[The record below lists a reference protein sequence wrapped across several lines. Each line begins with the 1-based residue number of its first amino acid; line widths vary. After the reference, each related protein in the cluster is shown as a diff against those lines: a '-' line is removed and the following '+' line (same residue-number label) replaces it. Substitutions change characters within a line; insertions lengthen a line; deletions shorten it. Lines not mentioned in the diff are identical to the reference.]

1 MTPDQLCKL
10 SALVHNDDTA
20 FVAIALLV
28 FSFQPSDVQWA
39 QRQHSSAPNNGI
51 ENTTRPIMSDCR
63 LFMYD
68 LFPFCKPT
76 KLLCFHLKKT
86 SFTQS
91 LQQTSPPDSFAS
103 TNPYFVSDM
112 APSNTMPQ
120 QKSAPGLIT
129 ATNEHKKATAVD
141 QSDSSF
147 TPLGQL
153 VTLPPEIRVMI
164 YQNLIKSGS
173 VAFLG
178 TSSAIYNE
186 AIPTLDKEGIYHL
199 EFNVFKVPTVYPSQ
213 STADKI
219 LNLQIRVNLTNKSPD
234 RNYTCITFFNE
245 WLDLISGY
253 DSEAFLETAHPT
265 TVLQTPRKTCEILID
280 CHPNF
285 VAHLP
290 PQAFEV
296 IGTLTGFETLILAI
310 ANDTEDS
317 LTRVRS
323 LTYSGK
329 PDPRRRVDLALHG
342 KANEQTLR
350 AYEVAKMNLEDA
362 LGPSKWVRDERGAH
376 LEFQPREFD
385 RGLFYEPEEWL
396 GEFFHMVGVTNCG
409 RKKSVRSAWAS

>member
-1 MTPDQLCKL
+1 
-10 SALVHNDDTA
+10 
-20 FVAIALLV
+20 
-28 FSFQPSDVQWA
+28 
-39 QRQHSSAPNNGI
+39 
-51 ENTTRPIMSDCR
+51 
-63 LFMYD
+63 
-68 LFPFCKPT
+68 
-76 KLLCFHLKKT
+76 
-86 SFTQS
+86 
-91 LQQTSPPDSFAS
+91 
-103 TNPYFVSDM
+103 
-112 APSNTMPQ
+112 MPQ
-120 QKSAPGLIT
+120 QKSAPGLST
-129 ATNEHKKATAVD
+129 ATDEHKKGIAAD
-141 QSDSSF
+141 QSHFSL

-153 VTLPPEIRVMI
+153 VNLPPEIRVMI

-186 AIPTLDKEGIYHL
+186 AIPTLDKEGICHL

-234 RNYTCITFFNE
+234 RNHSCITFFNV

-253 DSEAFLETAHPT
+253 DASTTLDTAHPT
-265 TVLQTPRKTCEILID
+265 TVFQTPRKTCEILID

-290 PQAFEV
+290 SRAFEV

-329 PDPRRRVDLALHG
+329 PDPRRGMDLALHG

-350 AYEVAKMNLEDA
+350 AYEVAKMNLEDT
-362 LGPSKWVRDERGAH
+362 LGPSKWVCDERGAH

-396 GEFFHMVGVTNCG
+396 GEFFQMVGVTDCG
-409 RKKSVRSAWAS
+409 RKRSFMSVWAS